1 MDAPES
7 ELRPTSKLRRSLS
20 FVGMALIAASIFL
33 FALATVQSNSIAY
46 EPAWLR
52 AIPPT
57 ENRNE
62 QFDPTNMSFSRAKF
76 SDGVATHHASR
87 LASMSYDDFVERMR
101 KDLNASTGW
110 KEYIPANSKTATW
123 SRADPSGNYTIWG
136 MDVGGKVQVMSSC
149 VRNLTWFEKASR
161 WCRRMVGSK

>member
-1 MDAPES
+1 MEAQKSD
-7 ELRPTSKLRRSLS
+7 LRPSSNLKRYLRILGLSL
-20 FVGMALIAASIFL
+20 MAMSIFL

-46 EPAWLR
+46 EPSWLR

-87 LASMSYDDFVERMR
+87 LAPLSYEVFVERMR
-101 KDLNASTGW
+101 KDLNPSTGW
-110 KEYIPANSKTATW
+110 KEYIPSSSKTATW
-123 SRADPSGNYTIWG
+123 SKADPSGNYTIWG

-149 VRNLTWFEKASR
+149 VRNLTWFEKVSR